1 MDVLELI
8 GFCMVIT
15 QFVKKTALVV
25 FRVKLEGR
33 AAIIVSVLVSAALVV
48 FAALEMGLPI
58 GFGLVMPF
66 IKIAI
71 GSNMSYSLIKVA
83 RNQ

>member
-15 QFVKKTALVV
+15 QFVKKAAWAV

-33 AAIIVSVLVSAALVV
+33 AAIVVSVLVSAALVV
-48 FAALEMGLPI
+48 FAAREMGLAI
-58 GFGLVMPF
+58 GLGLVMPF
-66 IKIAI
+66 IKIVI